1 MGDDDHMLRP
11 WPILKSDQIGDFK
24 VFSLNAI
31 QKKSPRTGMNTVYY
45 VLNTVDWVNTIAI
58 TPNQELVMVEQFRHA
73 TNTLELELPGGMMD
87 KLEQDPVM
95 AACRELREE
104 TGYEVDIH
112 KMLPITELYQ
122 NNKKYILIRFLATPK
137 EKIKDYESTIAEI
150 KWMRQEEILNIP
162 ILFI

>member
-1 MGDDDHMLRP
+1 MNVVVGCIVKKEDKFLMVKEGHGRCQGM
-11 WPILKSDQIGDFK
+11 WNFPIGHLEE
-24 VFSLNAI
+24 NE
-31 QKKSPRTGMNTVYY
+31 
-45 VLNTVDWVNTIAI
+45 TIIEGAKR
-58 TPNQELVMVEQFRHA
+58 E
-73 TNTLELELPGGMMD
+73 TL
-87 KLEQDPVM
+87 
-95 AACRELREE
+95 EE

-162 ILFI
+162 KQDFRGYESNIQVLE

>member
-1 MGDDDHMLRP
+1 MNVVVGCIVKKEDKFLMVKEGRGRCQGM
-11 WPILKSDQIGDFK
+11 WNFPIGHLEE
-24 VFSLNAI
+24 NE
-31 QKKSPRTGMNTVYY
+31 
-45 VLNTVDWVNTIAI
+45 TIIEGAKR
-58 TPNQELVMVEQFRHA
+58 E
-73 TNTLELELPGGMMD
+73 TL
-87 KLEQDPVM
+87 
-95 AACRELREE
+95 EE

-162 ILFI
+162 KQDFRGYESNIQVLEYLNKNNLFSTDILQIME

>member
-1 MGDDDHMLRP
+1 MNVVVGCIVKKEDKFLMVKEGHGRCQGM
-11 WPILKSDQIGDFK
+11 WNFPIGHLEE
-24 VFSLNAI
+24 NE
-31 QKKSPRTGMNTVYY
+31 
-45 VLNTVDWVNTIAI
+45 TIIEGA
-58 TPNQELVMVEQFRHA
+58 
-73 TNTLELELPGGMMD
+73 
-87 KLEQDPVM
+87 K
-95 AACRELREE
+95 REILEE

-162 ILFI
+162 KQDFRGYESNIQVLEYLNKNNLFSTDILQIME